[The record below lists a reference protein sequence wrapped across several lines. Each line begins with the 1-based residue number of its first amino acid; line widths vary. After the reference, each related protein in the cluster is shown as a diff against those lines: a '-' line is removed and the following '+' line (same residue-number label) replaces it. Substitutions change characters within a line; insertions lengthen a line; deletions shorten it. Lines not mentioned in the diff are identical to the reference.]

1 MIKKKRIDPENTKA
15 VSTLKDNPPKTVGD
29 VRKIVGSLGY
39 YCCYIK
45 DFAKIAKPLYE
56 LLQVPKSNGK
66 SQNNSKGQR
75 PSKDKVNWKEEHQ
88 DVLVKLIDCL
98 MKPPVM
104 AYPNFEEPFI
114 LHTDA
119 SHRGLGAVLYQRQNG
134 IIRVI
139 GYGSRTLTP
148 SEQNYHLYSGK
159 LELLALKWS
168 ITEHFRDC
176 LYQSKNFTV
185 FTDNNPLTYLLSS
198 AKLNATGLRWVGEL
212 TYFNFNIKYRPGKC
226 HIDADSFSRLPF
238 DINKYMPECTQS
250 ISEETVKTMY
260 QSAQGISVGKS
271 PWITAIVNSASV
283 LKEELSKHN
292 AENVSTKKEIDLL
305 KAQHEDRNIHPITE

>member
-56 LLQVPKSNGK
+56 LLQFPKSNGK

-139 GYGSRTLTP
+139 GYCSRTLTP
-148 SEQNYHLYSGK
+148 SEQNYHLSSGK
-159 LELLALKWS
+159 LEFLALKWS

-226 HIDADSFSRLPF
+226 HIDANRFSRLPF

-271 PWITAIVNSASV
+271 PWITAIVKSASV